1 MINIP
6 RRNLLIPAMAVG
18 AASLLPKR
26 ADADVAFSSFAF
38 PATGAPTPR
47 TMPDRLAEIKNVK
60 DFGAVGN
67 GSNDDTSAIQAAV
80 NWTSGANRGTIYFPL
95 GNYKVTAPITYNY
108 NGNLSIHFLGAVGA
122 NIFGN
127 VNGYI
132 FDRALGTPNNTPGGR
147 VFEKLNIQNGHPAG
161 GCIRMGSTIGGA
173 VRDCL
178 LSGFIDFT
186 TEDAVGVSSKNIHIE
201 NCTFSNNGTTSGSH
215 YIIIGGGGSILACTL
230 SGADT
235 AIRAYGDGLYGAGNR
250 SERCNTSWLFGLD
263 SGGNNVGLR
272 GLTLTSS
279 TTEGCWTAY
288 DFAGVVEG
296 FVMAGCGHF
305 GHDSSNAGVVPGVR
319 PSQYGIR
326 IRADCARAGLIHSIS
341 LSGPYEQAAFAVE
354 NATSRADVVIREVS
368 AVQSGGAGVSWL
380 TPTNAYTAKFRN
392 NNVSPIW
399 TYAQLPT
406 GGNVLEGDE
415 FNILDSTTAT
425 WGAKVTTGGGS
436 NRVLVRWN
444 GSNWTVVAV

>member
-6 RRNLLIPAMAVG
+6 RRNLLIPAMALG

-47 TMPDRLAEIKNVK
+47 TMPDRLAEIKNVL
-60 DFGAVGN
+60 DFGADPTG
-67 GSNDDTSAIQAAV
+67 GTDSTSAIQAAV

-95 GNYKVTAPITYNY
+95 GAYKVTAPITYNY
-108 NGNLSIHFLGAVGA
+108 NGNLSIHFLGAMGA

-147 VFEKLNIQNGHPAG
+147 VFEKLNIINSHAAG

-178 LSGFIDFT
+178 LQGFIDFT

-201 NCTFSNNGTTSGSH
+201 NCAFSNNGTVSGSH
-215 YIIIGGGGSILACTL
+215 YIIIGGGGSILGCTL

-235 AIRAYGDGLYGAGNR
+235 AVRAYGDGLYGAGNR

-279 TTEGCWTAY
+279 SAEGCWTAY

-305 GHDSSNAGVVPGVR
+305 GHDSSNAGVVPGVQA
-319 PSQYGIR
+319 SQYGIR

-341 LSGPYEQAAFAVE
+341 LSGVADVASFAIE
-354 NATSRADVVIREVS
+354 NASSRANVVIRECS
-368 AVQSGGAGVSWL
+368 AIQSGGSGVNWI

-392 NNVSPIW
+392 NNVSPVW
-399 TYAQLPT
+399 TYAQRPI
-406 GGNVLEGDE
+406 GGDALEGDE
-415 FNILDSTTAT
+415 FDITDSNTAT
-425 WGAKVTTGGGS
+425 WGATVAGGGS
-436 NRVLVRWN
+436 NRIRMRYN
-444 GSNWTVVAV
+444 GTNWTVMGN